1 MTLREIIINYANSYE
16 LNILQCQLVFERTS
30 KEEKIKLAN
39 DFSKINDK
47 PVIYWFYEI
56 IFRAYGPIVAA
67 RLYERSNPR
76 TTKKIKRRKDRI
88 SKGC

>member
-1 MTLREIIINYANSYE
+1 MTLQEIITNYANSYE

-47 PVIYWFYEI
+47 SVIYWFYEI
-56 IFRAYGPIVAA
+56 IFRAYGPIVAV
-67 RLYERSNPR
+67 
-76 TTKKIKRRKDRI
+76 KIFI
-88 SKGC
+88 